1 MLALSLNQVGNACD
15 NCPMKRNLDQAD
27 TDGDGIGNAC
37 SQDADADG
45 VFNFLD
51 NCPQVKKIS
60 KVVTREHSV
69 CSRWRT
75 QAKRI
80 GTVMALVTF
89 VITANSVQIPGN

>member
-51 NCPQVKKIS
+51 NCPQVLKIS
-60 KVVTREHSV
+60 KVVTNNIRCAQGGEP
-69 CSRWRT
+69 RPR
-75 QAKRI
+75 
-80 GTVMALVTF
+80 G
-89 VITANSVQIPGN
+89 